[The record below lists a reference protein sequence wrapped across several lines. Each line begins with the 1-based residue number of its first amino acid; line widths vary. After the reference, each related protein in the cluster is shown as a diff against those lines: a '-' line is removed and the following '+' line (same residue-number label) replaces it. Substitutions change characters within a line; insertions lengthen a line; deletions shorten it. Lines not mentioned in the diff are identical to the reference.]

1 MAVDGYLNFN
11 TKVDTKGFNKGT
23 KNVSNSLQTL
33 KSSLASVGKAAAAAF
48 SVAKL
53 VQFGKQAVE
62 LASDIQE
69 VQNVVDVAF
78 GEEMKGKMEAF
89 ADTAIETY
97 GISKLTAKQTGSTYM
112 AMASGMG
119 LAKDSASD
127 MAVALTGLS
136 ADMASFY
143 NVKQDVASTALKS
156 VFTGETETLKQFG
169 IVMTEANL
177 KAFALSQG
185 ITKDIDQMSQA
196 EKVTLRYNYV
206 MAQTALA
213 QGDFARTSDGWANQ
227 TRMLSEK
234 WKEFSSIIG
243 QALMNTLLPAVRALN
258 SLMSQLIQFAEQAY
272 QSLAKVFG
280 WETQSSETANGT
292 AAAIAASVQNQDE
305 LTEATKKTKK
315 AAQDNLQSFDK
326 INKLSNTD
334 SKSSSSSGLANMKPN
349 TGAYNISGKVDVD
362 TKNANKKLNDFAQ
375 KIKDVFS
382 KVQAYIKK
390 NFSGIFKNF
399 WSGLKEK
406 GEELGNIFSG
416 IFADLKELAEPLKRY
431 FEGDFTTSLKTAFQ
445 MISNIVLG
453 LFDTFNTVFSGIWE
467 AVYPIIEKFVNV
479 GLPVISQFATQAW
492 QTLDTA
498 FAGVKGL
505 FDTLWKDAAEPVLTF
520 ISNLWCDLVDTI
532 AEAWNTWGV
541 PIFDGIREAF
551 NSTKDTLVNIWYN
564 ILKPVFDKVMET
576 LTYLWEEHIQPL
588 VAEILDLVGTF
599 TTAATDIYNKFILPM
614 VNWFVEVLGPPLTK
628 IINGLIET
636 VKNLLGNVVDF
647 AKGIIEQLKGI
658 ITFLTGVFTGDWKK
672 AWLGIKQIFSGMWTS
687 LESILK
693 VPINAIIGAVN
704 YMIDAVEYAINGMIN
719 AINKISFT
727 VPDWVPSIGGNTYGF
742 SLENVTLPDIPYLA
756 QGTVVPANYGE
767 FLAVLG
773 DNKRETEVVSP
784 VSTIKR
790 ALAEVLD
797 SWHDGGDINLV
808 VTLDGDVV
816 YQKVVKKNREN
827 TIATGVNALAT

>member
-11 TKVDTKGFNKGT
+11 TKVDTKGFNRGT
-23 KNVSNSLQTL
+23 KNVANGLQGL
-33 KSSLASVGKAAAAAF
+33 KGALASVGKAAAAAF

-143 NVKQDVASTALKS
+143 NVEQDVAATALKS

-177 KAFALSQG
+177 QAFALSHG
-185 ITKDIDQMSQA
+185 ISKDINKMSQA

-206 MAQTALA
+206 MSQTALA
-213 QGDFARTSDGWANQ
+213 QGDFARTSDSWANQ

-234 WKEFSSIIG
+234 WKEFSSIVG
-243 QALMNTLLPAVRALN
+243 KALMNTLLPAVRALN
-258 SLMSQLIQFAEQAY
+258 SLMSQLIQFAERAY

-280 WETQSSETANGT
+280 WETQSSETASGT
-292 AAAIAASVQNQDE
+292 AEAIAASVKNQDD
-305 LTEATKKTKK
+305 LTEATKKTAKTAK
-315 AAQDNLQSFDK
+315 DNLQSFDK
-326 INKLSNTD
+326 INKFSDDNDT
-334 SKSSSSSGLANMKPN
+334 SSSASAKPN
-349 TGAYNISGKVDVD
+349 AGAYNISGKVDVD
-362 TKNANKKLNDFAQ
+362 TKEANKKLNSFAQ
-375 KIKDVFS
+375 KVKDVFS

-431 FEGDFTTSLKTAFQ
+431 FEGDFTTSLQTAFQ
-445 MISNIVLG
+445 TISNIVLG

-467 AVYPIIEKFVNV
+467 AVYPMIEKFVTV

-498 FAGVKGL
+498 FTDVKEL
-505 FDTLWKDAAEPVLTF
+505 FDMLWKDAAEPVLTF

-532 AEAWNTWGV
+532 AEAWNTRGK

-551 NSTKDTLVNIWYN
+551 NKTKDALVNIWYN

-599 TTAATDIYNKFILPM
+599 TTAATDIYNKFILPI

-647 AKGIIEQLKGI
+647 AKGIIEHLKGI
-658 ITFLTGVFTGDWKK
+658 INFIAGVFTGDWGR
-672 AWLGIKQIFSGMWTS
+672 AWKGIKQIFSGMWTS

-704 YMIDAVEYAINGMIN
+704 YMIDSIEYAINGMIN
-719 AINKISFT
+719 AINKVSFT
-727 VPDWVPSIGGNTYGF
+727 VPDWVPKIGGNTYGF
-742 SLENVTLPDIPYLA
+742 NLSNVTLPDIPYLA

-773 DNKRETEVVSP
+773 DNKREAEVVSP
-784 VSTIKR
+784 ISTMKK

-797 SWHDGGDINLV
+797 SYRSSGDINLV

-816 YQKVVKKNREN
+816 YRKVVKKNREN
-827 TIATGVNALAT
+827 TIITGVNALAT

>member
-11 TKVDTKGFNKGT
+11 TKVDTKGFNRGT
-23 KNVSNSLQTL
+23 KSVAGGLQNL

-62 LASDIQE
+62 LASNIQE

-78 GEEMKGKMEAF
+78 GEETKGKMEAF

-97 GISKLTAKQTGSTYM
+97 GISKLTAKQTGSTFM
-112 AMASGMG
+112 ATASGMG

-143 NVKQDVASTALKS
+143 NVEQDVAATALKS

-177 KAFALSQG
+177 KAFALQQG
-185 ITKDIDQMSQA
+185 ITKDISKMSQA

-234 WKEFSSIIG
+234 WKEFSSVVG

-258 SLMSQLIQFAEQAY
+258 SLMSQLIDFANSAY

-280 WETQSSETANGT
+280 WETQSAKTANGT
-292 AAAIAASVQNQDE
+292 AAAIAASVQNQDD
-305 LTEATKKTKK
+305 LTEATKETSK

-326 INKLSNTD
+326 INKLSGD
-334 SKSSSSSGLANMKPN
+334 DEKASSSGVSTPTA
-349 TGAYNISGKVDVD
+349 GAYNVSGKVALD
-362 TKNANKKLNDFAQ
+362 TKDAQ
-375 KIKDVFS
+375 KELSGFAK
-382 KVQAYIKK
+382 KVQDTFAKVKTYIEK

-399 WSGLKEK
+399 WSGLKDEGK
-406 GEELGNIFSG
+406 ELGEIFDNIFS
-416 IFADLKELAEPLKRY
+416 DLENLAEPLKEY
-431 FEGDFTTSLKTAFQ
+431 FEGDFTISLQTAFQ
-445 MISNIVLG
+445 TISNIALG
-453 LFDTFNTVFSGIWE
+453 LFDTFNTVFSGIWD
-467 AVYPIIEKFVNV
+467 AVYPMIEQFVNV
-479 GLPVISQFATQAW
+479 GLPMITQFATESW

-498 FAGVKGL
+498 FTDIKAI
-505 FDTLWKDAAEPVLTF
+505 FDMLWKEAAEPALTF

-532 AEAWNTWGV
+532 AEAWNTWGK

-551 NSTKDTLVNIWYN
+551 DKTKDTLVNIWYN
-564 ILKPVFDKVMET
+564 ILKPVFDKVMDT
-576 LTYLWEEHIQPL
+576 LKYLWEEHIQPL

-599 TTAATDIYNKFILPM
+599 ITAATDIYNKFILPL
-614 VNWFVEVLGPPLTK
+614 VNWFVEVLGPPLSK
-628 IINGLIET
+628 VIN
-636 VKNLLGNVVDF
+636 
-647 AKGIIEQLKGI
+647 GIIETGKNLVGNIVDAVRGIIEALKGVI
-658 ITFLTGVFTGDWKK
+658 NFVAGVFTGDWDR
-672 AWLGIKQIFSGMWTS
+672 AWQGIKQIFEGIWTA
-687 LESILK
+687 LENVLR
-693 VPINAIIGAVN
+693 VPVNAIIGMVN
-704 YMIDAVEYAINGMIN
+704 RMLDAIEFAINGMIN
-719 AINKISFT
+719 AINRISIT
-727 VPDWVPSIGGNTYGF
+727 VPDWVRNIGGNTYGF
-742 SLENVTLPDIPYLA
+742 NLSNVTLPDIPYLA

-773 DNKRETEVVSP
+773 DNKRETEIVSP
-784 VSTIKR
+784 LGTIKK
-790 ALAEVLD
+790 ALAEVLAAQR
-797 SWHDGGDINLV
+797 GNGENINLTV
-808 VTLDGDVV
+808 YLDGNVV
-816 YQKVVKKNREN
+816 YKSVVKKNREN